1 MEFLPQLHDFS
12 SDLWVRAMLDDRK
25 LSARALF
32 DDSSHRQTQLA
43 VRAQTGKTLCYRLP
57 FHVYVSV
64 GTHLPSF
71 IHTQQDGKVTFLCF
85 FFLHVFCLQCRTQQ
99 ITFVLS
105 ASHCGL
111 RSTTQKVVPCWMKG
125 GRLLSTNL

>member
-71 IHTQQDGKVTFLCF
+71 IHTQQDGKVTFLCLF
-85 FFLHVFCLQCRTQQ
+85 FYIFSVFNVGHSRLHSSYQLLT
-99 ITFVLS
+99 
-105 ASHCGL
+105 
-111 RSTTQKVVPCWMKG
+111 VV
-125 GRLLSTNL
+125 